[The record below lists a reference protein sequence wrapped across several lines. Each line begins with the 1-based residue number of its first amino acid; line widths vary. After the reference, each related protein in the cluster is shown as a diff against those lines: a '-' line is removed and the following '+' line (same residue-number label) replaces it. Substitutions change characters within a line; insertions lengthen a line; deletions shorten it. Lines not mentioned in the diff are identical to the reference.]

1 MWDGDL
7 TGEVISGRYALGTLY
22 GSGGM
27 AEVYRARDAELDRK
41 VAVKFFLGQ
50 AADEDRIRLDRE
62 ARVLGELSCPGL
74 VEVYDTG
81 LHRGR
86 PYFVMQP
93 VEGGTLRRRMREPL
107 APAVVAHVG
116 AQVAGVLAH
125 VHDHGVVHR
134 DVKPSN
140 ILLDPTGRRAYLADF
155 GLALQAQVTRVT
167 RSGVLVG
174 TAGYLAPEQVRG
186 ADVSPASDVYALG
199 LVLLECLTGRA
210 EYPGGDTEAALA
222 RLHRSPRVPADLPD
236 PWPAVLTAMTAPEPA
251 DRPTAAECERLLTLA
266 ERASDGVPPLTAGA
280 GVVRPRPGPAAPRL
294 RRPPIRGLLG
304 GGAAAAAAL
313 VALTAVNLLGTA
325 GPEGE
330 VGQPGGGVAPGH
342 GSPWS
347 ARHRRCP
354 TPATRPPG
362 PGADD
367 RRCHDP
373 RCRDPAVPVPP
384 PSAPAPGPPT
394 TVGRRRHRRPAERA
408 DRVAAHGQGQRT
420 PADSGDAGGRAL
432 KTARNN
438 RRRPVGAGQ
447 VSAGRAAVRPWR
459 SPGTPAGGRRR
470 SAPAPGR

>member
-62 ARVLGELSCPGL
+62 AQVLGELSCPGL

-107 APAVVAHVG
+107 APEVVAHVG

-199 LVLLECLTGRA
+199 LVLLECLTGRP

-251 DRPTAAECERLLTLA
+251 DRPTAAECERVLTLA
-266 ERASDGVPPLTAGA
+266 ERASDGVPPLTAPGA
-280 GVVRPRPGPAAPRL
+280 GVARPKSGPAAHRL
-294 RRPPIRGLLG
+294 RRPANRVLLG
-304 GGAAAAAAL
+304 GAAAAAAAL

-330 VGQPGGGVAPGH
+330 VGQPGGGVAPT
-342 GSPWS
+342 SVREVAVVP
-347 ARHRRCP
+347 
-354 TPATRPPG
+354 PATGGATPDDGDPARTEDPVGTDAPA
-362 PGADD
+362 GADD
-367 RRCHDP
+367 
-373 RCRDPAVPVPP
+373 PAGAGAT
-384 PSAPAPGPPT
+384 PSAPAPEPSATTVVEAAPTTSAEQDAPQTGPP
-394 TVGRRRHRRPAERA
+394 P
-408 DRVAAHGQGQRT
+408 
-420 PADSGDAGGRAL
+420 
-432 KTARNN
+432 TARVERTVNPSS
-438 RRRPVGAGQ
+438 PVI
-447 VSAGRAAVRPWR
+447 P
-459 SPGTPAGGRRR
+459 
-470 SAPAPGR
+470 PGRNRGNENSQG